1 MTEMGEYYG
10 LKYIN
15 QDIFLYRSFGKKV
28 NNDIDLSNN
37 SMLFKLLQK
46 IDSSF
51 ILPLSKKNI
60 SFLINNLQI
69 KKYDNIL
76 TSYEANILL
85 TELLNLQL
93 LVNAK
98 IPNGLTHI
106 NFPKIF
112 SNEDYNFDFPL
123 PVRKVMFRPDICDIC
138 KRENIPQTEINI
150 EWTDMD
156 NFYGWYYCCDCKSR
170 LIDYLQ
176 NTEAKKVWHLRN
188 NNTVLIERSAL
199 DSNGC
204 HIKEYWNIKSWLPIK
219 IKVSSSD
226 ECKYA
231 LYCSNGDFYKYILI
245 DDLLK
250 LNPPNQ

>member
-1 MTEMGEYYG
+1 MGEFGEYYG
-10 LKYIN
+10 LTCIN
-15 QDIFLYRSFGKKV
+15 QDTLLYRSFGRKV

-37 SMLFKLLQK
+37 SIFFKLLQK

-60 SFLINNLQI
+60 SFLIKNLEIQ
-69 KKYDNIL
+69 KYDDIL
-76 TSYEANILL
+76 TSSEANLLLKNILY
-85 TELLNLQL
+85 LQL

-98 IPNGLTHI
+98 IPSGLSHI

-112 SNEDYNFDFPL
+112 SSEDYNLDFPL
-123 PVRKVMFRPDICDIC
+123 PQRKVLFRPDICDIC

-150 EWTDMD
+150 EWTDID
-156 NFYGWYYCCDCKSR
+156 NFYGWYYCCDCENK
-170 LIDYLQ
+170 LIEYLQ

-188 NNTVLIERSAL
+188 IETVLIERSAL

-204 HIKEYWNIKSWLPIK
+204 RIKEYWKIKSWLPIK
-219 IKVSSSD
+219 IKDTSSD

-250 LNPPNQ
+250 LNPPT